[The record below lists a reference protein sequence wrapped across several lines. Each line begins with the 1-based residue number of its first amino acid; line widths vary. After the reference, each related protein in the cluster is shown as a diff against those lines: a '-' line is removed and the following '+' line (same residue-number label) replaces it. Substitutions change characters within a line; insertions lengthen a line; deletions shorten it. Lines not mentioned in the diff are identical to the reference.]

1 MGHLKT
7 SNCTASTSIATTAW
21 MEEEKEVHHDG
32 RPRQQTIVQI
42 FIDFAVANTLQCT
55 VPPIAEYLQA
65 TDQTNDDTI
74 EMLRGVRGPTNRTYR
89 LQNTRNYD
97 NIRAAN
103 LSHRKTFWASRNNE
117 IYRSCVATGNRRQL
131 TRVYAELA
139 HIARR
144 RTRRRSIFIH
154 SARFLIL

>member
-74 EMLRGVRGPTNRTYR
+74 EMLRAVRGPTKRTYR
-89 LQNTRNYD
+89 YKIREIMITFVLPTYRTEKLFGRLETMRSTAAASLRETDD
-97 NIRAAN
+97 N
-103 LSHRKTFWASRNNE
+103 
-117 IYRSCVATGNRRQL
+117 
-131 TRVYAELA
+131 
-139 HIARR
+139 
-144 RTRRRSIFIH
+144 
-154 SARFLIL
+154 

>member
-1 MGHLKT
+1 MGHVKT

-42 FIDFAVANTLQCT
+42 FIDFAVANTLQCP

-74 EMLRGVRGPTNRTYR
+74 EMLRAVRGPTNR
-89 LQNTRNYD
+89 D
-97 NIRAAN
+97 
-103 LSHRKTFWASRNNE
+103 LSITKYE
-117 IYRSCVATGNRRQL
+117 KL
-131 TRVYAELA
+131 
-139 HIARR
+139 
-144 RTRRRSIFIH
+144 
-154 SARFLIL
+154 